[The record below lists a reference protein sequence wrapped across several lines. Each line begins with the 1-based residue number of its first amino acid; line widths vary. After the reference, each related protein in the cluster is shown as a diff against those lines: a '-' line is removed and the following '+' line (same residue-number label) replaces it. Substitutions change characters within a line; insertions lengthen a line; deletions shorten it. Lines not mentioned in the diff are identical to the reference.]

1 MGLLERLWRGGY
13 PLTVAFWLFG
23 VIGFPSGL
31 LLSALLL
38 IGVHYYAT
46 ASFLLFLAP
55 VLFLANSI
63 YIVVVGTGIW
73 RSAARRQS
81 RSLRT
86 SLAQGVVIV
95 GAVFLA
101 ASLAL
106 TVRMLVVDGDSPETS
121 DTTSV
126 GARDPDPEDR
136 RLAQE
141 LVAAPRQAGFWGID
155 YDEQTGDWRPR
166 LVLAVAKDRS
176 SAKMLEREINSRYPS
191 PKFPGIEFVRI
202 EGNTAYV
209 RVLNG
214 ELYTSGMGTT
224 GAEIYSAMITFTFTS
239 LDNISDVCL
248 VGFEE
253 GDHAAPGCRSREH
266 FFSFFGLAKQDGK

>member
-1 MGLLERLWRGGY
+1 MGLLERLWRGEY

-38 IGVHYYAT
+38 IGVYYYAT

-55 VLFLANSI
+55 VLSLANSI
-63 YIVVVGTGIW
+63 YVVVVGTGIW
-73 RSAARRQS
+73 RSATHHQNESPWA
-81 RSLRT
+81 
-86 SLAQGVVIV
+86 SLAQGAVVV
-95 GAVFLA
+95 GAVVLA
-101 ASLAL
+101 TSLAL
-106 TVRMLVVDGDSPETS
+106 TVRMLIVDGHSPETS
-121 DTTSV
+121 DTASV

-141 LVAAPRQAGFWGID
+141 LMAAPRQAGLWDID

-166 LVLAVAKDRS
+166 LVLAVANNKS
-176 SAKMLEREINSRYPS
+176 SAKVLEREINSRYPS
-191 PKFPGIEFVRI
+191 PRFPGIEFVRI

-209 RVLNG
+209 TVLNG
-214 ELYTSGMGTT
+214 DLYTGGMGTT
-224 GAEIYSAMITFTFTS
+224 GAAIYSAMITFTFTS

-266 FFSFFGLAKQDGK
+266 FFSFFGLAKQDDN